1 MKKTKKYKEIT
12 NDGVQIVFKTK
23 KKEMQK
29 MKDHIEEQFEN
40 QKTNNNISDGTNFM
54 KILDESIKKEK
65 NPYLF
70 ETFEYVIN
78 DRNVEHDDVIYI

>member
-1 MKKTKKYKEIT
+1 
-12 NDGVQIVFKTK
+12 
-23 KKEMQK
+23 MQK

>member
-1 MKKTKKYKEIT
+1 
-12 NDGVQIVFKTK
+12 
-23 KKEMQK
+23 
-29 MKDHIEEQFEN
+29 
-40 QKTNNNISDGTNFM
+40 M

>member
-1 MKKTKKYKEIT
+1 
-12 NDGVQIVFKTK
+12 
-23 KKEMQK
+23 MQK
-29 MKDHIEEQFEN
+29 MKDHIEEQLEN